1 MLRVVKLSEAAER
14 RQSLDWPSSP
24 LRQTE
29 NRSEQQMKRFIDHMI
44 NSTDTFKELFALY
57 AGLILVGAFTFSIA
71 EDKAAGDSLWW
82 AVVSAMTVGYGDIV
96 PVTFA
101 GRMAGVV
108 LMHIIPLFIIPL
120 VIVRLLKTF
129 VRNEHEFTHREQE
142 QIKADL
148 VAIKRALK
156 IDDGQRIEGSKKAT
170 T

>member
-1 MLRVVKLSEAAER
+1 
-14 RQSLDWPSSP
+14 
-24 LRQTE
+24 
-29 NRSEQQMKRFIDHMI
+29 
-44 NSTDTFKELFALY
+44 
-57 AGLILVGAFTFSIA
+57 
-71 EDKAAGDSLWW
+71 
-82 AVVSAMTVGYGDIV
+82 MTVGYGDIV

-101 GRMAGVV
+101 GRMVGVV
-108 LMHIIPLFIIPL
+108 LMHVIPLFIIPL

>member
-1 MLRVVKLSEAAER
+1 
-14 RQSLDWPSSP
+14 
-24 LRQTE
+24 
-29 NRSEQQMKRFIDHMI
+29 MKRFIAYMI

-57 AGLILVGAFTFSIA
+57 AGLILIGAFAFSIA
-71 EDKAAGDSLWW
+71 EDKSIGDSLWW

-101 GRMAGVV
+101 GRMVGVV
-108 LMHIIPLFIIPL
+108 LMHVIPLLIIPL

-129 VRNEHEFTHREQE
+129 VRDEHEFTHREQE

-148 VAIKRALK
+148 AAIKRALK
-156 IDDGQRIEGSKKAT
+156 IDDGQRAEGSKKAT